1 MGNITSWIAQC
12 IYPEEQVLWQ
22 AARSGDTHALC
33 TALAKLTPETRK
45 YIEWQEPCSGRT
57 ALAEASQCG
66 HRACVALLVEA
77 GANCNV
83 KDYRGNTPLHLACKR
98 GKEDIV
104 QFLLQV
110 PNVFPF
116 ETNLDTLT
124 PLDLVRNKLK
134 KDESSPLSYERC
146 LEELEKVEMPSFI
159 LDVIRVCQL
168 ETNALMRLCVCLQKF
183 CIYSGWLYEECD
195 NLVSMVSGISSLS
208 SWKRRFCI
216 VLERGAPDILELAL
230 FSMKPCGMRP
240 VCPTSVVLYQVGAG
254 MMDTTDTKWFN
265 RKDFAFTI
273 RGNMKEKCHY
283 DSTIVMEPLAFA
295 AMDQQSYDAWKCF
308 FTHQQQSLHAR
319 ATSLYGQP
327 GVVLNQ
333 QQQLLQEVFA
343 LPSAQ
348 QLLLAEARDRREPKP
363 EFISPPSATAATTS
377 VLTSQEDEDIRRA
390 IWLSLQITGNHQSQH
405 EGDGLQQVASPAL
418 LVSAPDWDEDETIE
432 TSSDRSESASEDSSR
447 AAAGVPPAGSSKV
460 SSQPVVNFGR
470 APSCSGIGEC
480 VICFDGPQA
489 AVCVPCGHN
498 AICMSCAEEILDSTC
513 ECPVCREPI
522 RELIKLYRV

>member
-1 MGNITSWIAQC
+1 MS
-12 IYPEEQVLWQ
+12 V
-22 AARSGDTHALC
+22 S
-33 TALAKLTPETRK
+33 
-45 YIEWQEPCSGRT
+45 
-57 ALAEASQCG
+57 
-66 HRACVALLVEA
+66 
-77 GANCNV
+77 
-83 KDYRGNTPLHLACKR
+83 
-98 GKEDIV
+98 
-104 QFLLQV
+104 
-110 PNVFPF
+110 
-116 ETNLDTLT
+116 
-124 PLDLVRNKLK
+124 
-134 KDESSPLSYERC
+134 
-146 LEELEKVEMPSFI
+146 
-159 LDVIRVCQL
+159 
-168 ETNALMRLCVCLQKF
+168 LQKF
-183 CIYSGWLYEECD
+183 CLYSGWLYEERD

-254 MMDTTDTKWFN
+254 MMETTDTKWFN
-265 RKDFAFTI
+265 RKEFAFTI

-319 ATSLYGQP
+319 TTGLYGQP
-327 GVVLNQ
+327 GVVLSQ
-333 QQQLLQEVFA
+333 QQQMLQEVIA

-348 QLLLAEARDRREPKP
+348 QLLYAEARDRSEPKP
-363 EFISPPSATAATTS
+363 EFFQPPPAAAASAS
-377 VLTSQEDEDIRRA
+377 DLTSREEEDIRRA
-390 IWLSLQITGNHQSQH
+390 IWLSLQTTGNHPSQSQF
-405 EGDGLQQVASPAL
+405 EGDRLYQVASPAL
-418 LVSAPDWDEDETIE
+418 PVSAPDWDEATDA
-432 TSSDRSESASEDSSR
+432 SSDRSGGSESDDSGR
-447 AAAGVPPAGSSKV
+447 AIAAGGPTAGST
-460 SSQPVVNFGR
+460 QPVVNFGR
-470 APSCSGIGEC
+470 APSYTGIGEC

>member
-1 MGNITSWIAQC
+1 MGNVTSWIAQF

-22 AARSGDTHALC
+22 AARSGDAHVLR
-33 TALAKLTPETRK
+33 TALATLTPETRK
-45 YIEWQEPCSGRT
+45 YIEWQEPCLGRS
-57 ALAEASQCG
+57 AVAEAAMRG
-66 HRACVALLVEA
+66 HRACVALLIEA

-98 GKEDIV
+98 GREDVV
-104 QFLLQV
+104 QYLLQV
-110 PNVFPF
+110 PSVFPF

-134 KDESSPLSYERC
+134 KEESYPLSYERC
-146 LEELEKVEMPSFI
+146 LEELEKFNCRVGVVDNQAGLTFFW
-159 LDVIRVCQL
+159 LDVL
-168 ETNALMRLCVCLQKF
+168 SLLQKF
-183 CIYSGWLYEECD
+183 CIYSGWLYEERD
-195 NLVSMVSGISSLS
+195 NVLSMVSGISSLG

-254 MMDTTDTKWFN
+254 MIDTTDTKWFN
-265 RKDFAFTI
+265 RKEFAFTI

-295 AMDQQSYDAWKCF
+295 AMDQQGYDAWKSF
-308 FTHQQQSLHAR
+308 FTHQQQSLHSR
-319 ATSLYGQP
+319 STSVYGQS
-327 GVVLNQ
+327 VVMLDHRR
-333 QQQLLQEVFA
+333 LQEVVA

-348 QLLLAEARDRREPKP
+348 QLPVYAETQEFKP
-363 EFISPPSATAATTS
+363 AFAQPPPVAATPST
-377 VLTSQEDEDIRRA
+377 TQEQEDEDLRRA
-390 IWLSLQITGNHQSQH
+390 IWLSLQTTGNHYPSQGQF
-405 EGDGLQQVASPAL
+405 ESDQASSPAL
-418 LVSAPDWDEDETIE
+418 PVSAPDWDEDDATDV
-432 TSSDRSESASEDSSR
+432 SSERSRSASDSSEH
-447 AAAGVPPAGSSKV
+447 ATAGVADSKV
-460 SSQPVVNFGR
+460 SSPPVVNFGR
-470 APSCSGIGEC
+470 APSYSGIGEC

-498 AICMSCAEEILDSTC
+498 AVCMTCAEEILDSTC
-513 ECPVCREPI
+513 ECPVCRHPI